1 MNFSLLACPDLLPD
15 VEALASHFP
24 AALAELLG
32 APEPQE
38 ESSPEHSDQ
47 ETA

>member
-15 VEALASHFP
+15 VEALAAYFP
-24 AALAELLG
+24 AALDELRG
-32 APEPQE
+32 H
-38 ESSPEHSDQ
+38 EHHQHQ